1 MPFFEFSL
9 MSQIQKLILCVE
21 YFLMTKTSRNLWY
34 CRTVQF
40 IKIHFGYRSVHCTV
54 FPNLRR
60 MNVWTYCTWY
70 SLKINANISCDL
82 KRNFQNIYIQ
92 EFSDRFPLDE
102 TMSINDNLIILGIL
116 TWCFGTNTCEISV
129 MFWFALLKI
138 KSQ

>member
-1 MPFFEFSL
+1 MDRYLMPFFEFSL

-70 SLKINANISCDL
+70 SLKINAKISCDL
-82 KRNFQNIYIQ
+82 KRNFQNIP
-92 EFSDRFPLDE
+92 EFQTGSSNSICITGQQVDNARAPWRLSKQIPARWNDE
-102 TMSINDNLIILGIL
+102 Y
-116 TWCFGTNTCEISV
+116 
-129 MFWFALLKI
+129 
-138 KSQ
+138 